1 MEKMKKRNK
10 TKALGN
16 ATNKETKEKKKK
28 GRTTNKTKAFLN
40 ASTQTHKPKQKQNI
54 PNQRKTPS
62 NKQKKLFI
70 IFSKTHTTKTTNK
83 LNIHT
88 NEYTMIITKHQNTH
102 QRKARKKQHSNKRAR
117 PTGLAQKKQ
126 NNDKHN
132 KGKTPPKIN
141 LTNKR
146 MEKIKLPK
154 KTPGKIKTHT
164 KYQIHTKQKRQ

>member
-1 MEKMKKRNK
+1 
-10 TKALGN
+10 
-16 ATNKETKEKKKK
+16 
-28 GRTTNKTKAFLN
+28 
-40 ASTQTHKPKQKQNI
+40 
-54 PNQRKTPS
+54 
-62 NKQKKLFI
+62 
-70 IFSKTHTTKTTNK
+70 
-83 LNIHT
+83 
-88 NEYTMIITKHQNTH
+88 MIITKHQNTH